1 MKRRRTLRPS
11 GIWTPAWL
19 PERAWLAAMPHTGL
33 GTWTIIC
40 LGAGLLALLAGAGVL
55 LRRR

>member
-1 MKRRRTLRPS
+1 M
-11 GIWTPAWL
+11 L

-40 LGAGLLALLAGAGVL
+40 LGAGLLALLAGAVVL